1 MTEERAA
8 WDKFLPVNKKA
19 EKAVWVWKKAILDE
33 EEDLPAELA
42 ELQDKHAQRV
52 LPGLKIK
59 RVA

>member
-1 MTEERAA
+1 MGHIPPGQQEGRLGLEEGNP
-8 WDKFLPVNKKA
+8 D
-19 EKAVWVWKKAILDE
+19 LDE